1 MVQWLAMRW
10 RLQEIDCLPEPRP
23 AGGPGRASRHQPFM
37 LSRTVRSTLAYV
49 LLAGALAASMACQAR
64 GESDD
69 AREFDLIVQ
78 GGRVYDGHSDA
89 MKPADVAIAGDRIAA
104 VGDLGTASASLVIDA
119 RGKLVTPGF
128 IDVHSHAGESLTRAP
143 LNQAQALIAQGVTT
157 IVINPDGGG
166 PVDLASQ
173 RAELEAASPGVN
185 VIPLI
190 GHGAVRS
197 AVLGMSDR
205 APTAQELERMQGL
218 VRQAMEEGAFGLSSG
233 LFYAPGSYAT
243 TDEVIALMRVVAEH
257 GGVHSSHIRDEDSY
271 SVGLVSA
278 VAEIIQI
285 AEGTGTTGIVSH
297 MKALGPE
304 SWGKAA
310 ACIEQIAA
318 ARERGVRL
326 FADQYPYEASSTSL
340 MGALVPRWAQ
350 AGGREALLNRLRA
363 PDTRARLLV
372 EVRENIQRR
381 GGPSSLV
388 IAAFA
393 PDHGLE
399 GQTLEEIARE
409 QKASAEET
417 ALNLVEQG
425 NASVV
430 SFNMSMDDIDQIMRQ
445 PWTMTSSDG
454 GLTLPGVGKPHP
466 RNNGAFPRKLA
477 LFVREKKTVTL
488 EAALRSMTAL
498 PAEVFGLSD
507 RGVLRKGA
515 AADVLVF
522 DPTAVR
528 DRATY
533 EDPHQLADGMSAVI
547 VNGVVALERGEVTGA
562 VAGKVLRA
570 TAARNESE

>member
-1 MVQWLAMRW
+1 
-10 RLQEIDCLPEPRP
+10 
-23 AGGPGRASRHQPFM
+23 M
-37 LSRTVRSTLAYV
+37 LSRTARAAVACA
-49 LLAGALAASMACQAR
+49 LLLGIIAGPMGCRAQ
-64 GESDD
+64 GESEGD
-69 AREFDLIVQ
+69 RQFDLIVR
-78 GGRVYDGHSDA
+78 GGRLYDGLSNQ
-89 MKPADVAIAGDRIAA
+89 MRPADVGISGGRIASIGSLA
-104 VGDLGTASASLVIDA
+104 TASAGLVIDA

-143 LNQAQALIAQGVTT
+143 LSQARALIAQGVTT
-157 IVINPDGGG
+157 VVINPDGGG

-173 RAELEAASPGVN
+173 RAELEAAGPGVN
-185 VIPLI
+185 VAPLI

-197 AVLGMSDR
+197 AVLGMADR
-205 APTAQELERMQGL
+205 APTAQELERMQRL

-243 TDEVIALMRVVAEH
+243 TDELIALMRVVAER
-257 GGVHSSHIRDEDSY
+257 GGMHSSHIRDEDSY

-285 AEGTGTTGIVSH
+285 AEATGTTGIVSH
-297 MKALGPE
+297 MKALGPA

-310 ACIEQIAA
+310 TCIEHIAA
-318 ARERGVRL
+318 ARKRGARL

-340 MGALVPRWAQ
+340 IGALVPRWAQ
-350 AGGREALLNRLRA
+350 AGGREALLERLRA
-363 PDTRARLLV
+363 PDTRQRLLA
-372 EVRENIQRR
+372 EVAENIQRR

-393 PDHGLE
+393 PDRGLE
-399 GQTLEEIARE
+399 GQKLEEIARG
-409 QKASAEET
+409 QNASAEET
-417 ALNLVEQG
+417 ALTLVERG
-425 NASVV
+425 DASVV
-430 SFNMSMDDIDQIMRQ
+430 SFNMSMDDIEQIMRQ

-477 LFVREKKTVTL
+477 LFVRERKTVTL

-498 PAEVFGLSD
+498 PAEVLGLRD
-507 RGVLRKGA
+507 RGVLREGA

-522 DPTAVR
+522 DPAAVR

-533 EDPHQLADGMSAVI
+533 DDPHQLAEGLSAVI
-547 VNGVVALERGEVTGA
+547 VNGVVALQRGELTGDT
-562 VAGKVLRA
+562 GGRVLRP
-570 TAARNESE
+570 TAARSESE